1 MTPSTRGRIATT
13 VRAAAPAA
21 VLAAAVG
28 LLLRFPPAR
37 SAFYPKCPIYA
48 AFHLECPG
56 CGGTRALAALLH
68 GHAGEAL
75 HWNALITLMLPL
87 ALGYGIVYYW
97 RLLRG
102 GVFLW
107 PQLPRAAL
115 YAATTA
121 AVIFSILRNLPPRW
135 R

>member
-1 MTPSTRGRIATT
+1 MTPSTQGRIATT
-13 VRAAAPAA
+13 VRAAAPPAL
-21 VLAAAVG
+21 LAAAAG
-28 LLLRFPPAR
+28 LLLRFPPAH
-37 SAFYPKCPIYA
+37 SAFYPRCPIYS

-75 HWNALITLMLPL
+75 HWNTLITLMLPFV
-87 ALGYGIVYYW
+87 LGYGIVCYW

-115 YAATTA
+115 NAATTA

-135 R
+135 P